1 MFEGMWGRERRQ
13 PAHYT
18 KNYSCCAAPGMK
30 CAEITTIPE
39 NSVVVSAKYRGC
51 PQSACS
57 LTSFVMTI
65 HRDYGFMRPA
75 FQDLLLARQ
84 VLHSG
89 GARLGGNVGASDGE
103 GPAPGAGKEDAV
115 FVAAKHS
122 HVIDPA

>member
-1 MFEGMWGRERRQ
+1 MGYVWLTTANGIVSARKRTERERHRAMFEGMWGRERRQ
-13 PAHYT
+13 PAQYT

-75 FQDLLLARQ
+75 FQ
-84 VLHSG
+84 VLFES
-89 GARLGGNVGASDGE
+89 
-103 GPAPGAGKEDAV
+103 
-115 FVAAKHS
+115 FY
-122 HVIDPA
+122 

>member
-30 CAEITTIPE
+30 CAEITVIPE
-39 NSVVVSAKYRGC
+39 NFVAVSAKHQGC

-57 LTSFVMTI
+57 LASVMTTV

-75 FQDLLLARQ
+75 FQLFSMPFNSLSPAFRRGEIRRQ
-84 VLHSG
+84 CG
-89 GARLGGNVGASDGE
+89 CFRR
-103 GPAPGAGKEDAV
+103 
-115 FVAAKHS
+115 
-122 HVIDPA
+122 